1 MKSLFKFKVKSG
13 FTLLETIL
21 ATTILSS
28 ILIIFIPLCIQNLS
42 MQEDIEKELTYKH
55 NVRIVLNYIEKNIR
69 ECDKLKIKY
78 HPDKKTIEG
87 SNDIYKTFYIDMSG
101 NRRSNKNTL
110 LYFYKSKNEV
120 RINKDN
126 ENNVLA
132 VGIKDIKVTEIIEGD
147 LLEIEVF
154 SNEIDYSAKTIL
166 KLRYR

>member
-1 MKSLFKFKVKSG
+1 
-13 FTLLETIL
+13 
-21 ATTILSS
+21 
-28 ILIIFIPLCIQNLS
+28 
-42 MQEDIEKELTYKH
+42 
-55 NVRIVLNYIEKNIR
+55 
-69 ECDKLKIKY
+69 
-78 HPDKKTIEG
+78 
-87 SNDIYKTFYIDMSG
+87 MSG